1 MRVIN
6 LADRE
11 CRIHPTSQVK
21 TCLRRRP
28 TTEEQLLN
36 SIIWIKRQK
45 EYLAREGILVQ
56 TGPRTWRMRYRQ

>member
-11 CRIHPTSQVK
+11 CRITPKSQVNK
-21 TCLRRRP
+21 GLRSRP

-45 EYLAREGILVQ
+45 EYLAREGILLQ
-56 TGPRTWRMRYRQ
+56 TGQRTWRLRYRK

>member
-11 CRIHPTSQVK
+11 CSITLKSQVK
-21 TCLRRRP
+21 KGLRRRP

-45 EYLAREGILVQ
+45 DYLAREGILVQ
-56 TGPRTWRMRYRQ
+56 TGPRTWRLRYRT